1 MRIFGRPAPGRRRR
15 RGAPL
20 WLYLTALVL
29 VPVLGV
35 VVLTTVIADARTA
48 QADSAARAEAAV
60 RSLAQLDAARSS
72 VEHEIIPVLTL
83 AVIDDPVT
91 GPRLGLPDAVVQSQR
106 EQAVAAELAA
116 REATDAALAA
126 VPPGSTGAAA
136 AERAANALTGLRTG
150 VDSAG
155 LALEDVYLEYLDVS
169 NDLMNAQRRAESAAS
184 SEQVPAT
191 TLRATRDV
199 LIIAELAQAAS
210 RQVPLFLGAQLSGG
224 ESMGSRLARQTSWL
238 AYTDARSRLDD
249 LSQESLQ
256 EAWDAVRTT
265 SRMTGLD
272 DVLAT
277 EADPGAQAATPAD
290 QLIPLLFRASA
301 RDGLLSDLVHTA
313 VDNAQSLAAADRTRA
328 TESLYA
334 TLRLG
339 MGLLAASLLG
349 AVWLGRRVARS
360 LGLLAGQATEIS
372 EGRLVE
378 VEVGGPRE
386 VRTVSG
392 ALGSA
397 VAGLRRIQ
405 DQASAVARGD
415 LDNSLL
421 DEPLPG
427 PLGEVVHAS
436 VMEIVHSV
444 RQRELLQDALAHQAT
459 HDPLT
464 ELPNRAQALALTTAA
479 LHRGARSGD
488 MTGLLFVDLDGFKAV
503 NDGHGH
509 AAGDAVLVEV
519 GKRLRSVVRPGD
531 VVCRL
536 GGDEFVVLVEAAQT
550 EQDLMELAERLVA
563 EVSRPMVTGG
573 ATVRVGASI
582 GVAVSRDGGTD
593 PDVLFAEADTAAY
606 RAKGHGRGR
615 AEIYDETLR
624 RQLSARSELET
635 AIARGLTD
643 GEMQLYYQ
651 PVLDVGSRRL
661 VGYEALLRWQRPA
674 VGLVQPD
681 EFVPV
686 AETST
691 LICDVDRWVLHE
703 ATRQL
708 AEWRAARPAAPGEV
722 EPTVA
727 VNISGRHLA
736 DRRVVTDVADALAAS
751 GLPASLLVVEVTETV
766 LVDTPLALGHLADLR
781 GLGVGVA
788 IDDFGTGYTSI
799 GQLRHMPVDTLKIDR
814 SFIASTEP
822 AQRALVALMI
832 RAAHTFGLTVVAEGV
847 EDDDQLERL
856 REQGCDQAQGYL
868 LHRPMPAADAGT
880 LLRPRTGAST

>member
-1 MRIFGRPAPGRRRR
+1 
-15 RGAPL
+15 
-20 WLYLTALVL
+20 
-29 VPVLGV
+29 VPVVGV
-35 VVLTTVIADARTA
+35 VVLTTVIASARSA

-60 RSLAQLDAARSS
+60 LSLAQLDAARSS
-72 VEHEIIPVLTL
+72 VEHEIIPVLTV
-83 AVIDDPVT
+83 AVIDDPAT
-91 GPRLGLPDAVVQSQR
+91 APYLGLPHAVASSQR
-106 EQAVAAELAA
+106 QQAVDAGLEA
-116 REATDAALAA
+116 RRATDAALAA
-126 VPPGSTGAAA
+126 VPAGSAGASAAA
-136 AERAANALTGLRTG
+136 SAAEALTGLRQG
-150 VDSAG
+150 VDDAT
-155 LALEDVYLEYLDVS
+155 LALEDVYLEYLDIS

-184 SEQVPAT
+184 SEQVPAA
-191 TLRATRDV
+191 TLRAARDV
-199 LIIAELAQAAS
+199 LMIAELAQAAS

-249 LSQESLQ
+249 LSQQSLRD
-256 EAWDAVRTT
+256 AWDAVRSTA
-265 SRMTGLD
+265 RMTGLD
-272 DVLAT
+272 VVLAAQ
-277 EADPGAQAATPAD
+277 ADPSTQTLTPAD

-301 RDGLLSDLVHTA
+301 RDGLLSDMVATA
-313 VDNAQSLAAADRTRA
+313 VDSAQALAAADRDRA
-328 TESLYA
+328 TESLHA

-339 MGLLAASLLG
+339 IGLLAASLLG
-349 AVWLGRRVARS
+349 AVWLGRRVARA

-378 VEVGGPRE
+378 VEVDGPRE

-392 ALGSA
+392 ALGAA

-444 RQRELLQDALAHQAT
+444 RQRELLQEALAHQAS

-464 ELPNRAQALALTTAA
+464 ELPNRAQALSLATAA
-479 LHRGARSGD
+479 LHRGARSGE

-519 GKRLRSVVRPGD
+519 ARRLRAAVRPGD

-536 GGDEFVVLVEAAQT
+536 GGDEFVVLVEAAAA
-550 EQDLMELAERLVA
+550 ERDLMELAERLVA
-563 EVSRPMVTGG
+563 AVSAPMLAGDVP
-573 ATVRVGASI
+573 VQVGASI

-606 RAKGHGRGR
+606 RAKRSGRGR
-615 AEIYDETLR
+615 AEIFDETLR
-624 RQLSARSELET
+624 RQMNARSELEA
-635 AIARGLTD
+635 AIASGLAD
-643 GEMQLYYQ
+643 GEMRLYYQ
-651 PVLDVGSRRL
+651 PVLDIASGRL
-661 VGYEALLRWQRPA
+661 VGYEALLRWQRPG

-686 AETST
+686 AEAST

-708 AEWRAARPAAPGEV
+708 AAWRADLPVLPGGP

-736 DRRVVTDVADALAAS
+736 DPRVVTDVTDALAAS
-751 GLPASLLVVEVTETV
+751 GLPAPLLVVEVTETV
-766 LVDTPLALGHLADLR
+766 LVDSPAALGHLEELR
-781 GLGVGVA
+781 RLGVGVA
-788 IDDFGTGYTSI
+788 LDDFGTGYTSI
-799 GQLRHMPVDTLKIDR
+799 GQLRQMPVDTLKIDR
-814 SFIASTEP
+814 SFIASAEP

-832 RAAHTFGLTVVAEGV
+832 RAAHTFGLVVVAEGV
-847 EDDDQLERL
+847 EDEAQLRRL
-856 REQGCDQAQGYL
+856 EEHACDQAQGYL
-868 LHRPMPAADAGT
+868 LHPPMPADEARR
-880 LLRPRTGAST
+880 LLRPRSDAST